1 MHTALLARG
10 FNMARQSTVEK
21 LPQDI
26 LEQLQALLR
35 DPRITQMEATALI
48 NEVLERTQVGI
59 EVSKSAV
66 NRYAR
71 KMEKVGA
78 KLRESREV
86 AKMYIDRFGE
96 DQSGEVGKL
105 VNEMIRTMVF
115 DIILKM
121 QGETIDPDMAPE
133 LAKMI
138 KNLALSMQQL
148 ENAASINSKREA
160 EIRKRAQQEAVD
172 AMEDAAKSQGLT
184 IEAVQSIKNQI
195 LGIS

>member
-1 MHTALLARG
+1 
-10 FNMARQSTVEK
+10 MARPSTVEQM
-21 LPQDI
+21 PAEI
-26 LEQLQALLR
+26 LEHLQALLR
-35 DPRITQMEATALI
+35 DPRVNQLEATAKI
-48 NEVLERTQVGI
+48 NDVLESLGHET
-59 EVSKSAV
+59 VSKSAV
-66 NRYAR
+66 NRYAQ
-71 KMEKVGA
+71 KMERVGQ

-115 DIILKM
+115 DITLKM

-148 ENAASINSKREA
+148 ENAASINSKREREIKRQAA
-160 EIRKRAQQEAVD
+160 ED
-172 AMEDAAKSQGLT
+172 LAKQAEKQAKTQNG
-184 IEAVQSIKNQI
+184 SITPEQLREI
-195 LGIS
+195 IAGAYAR

>member
-1 MHTALLARG
+1 
-10 FNMARQSTVEK
+10 MARPSTVEQM
-21 LPQDI
+21 PAEI

-35 DPRITQMEATALI
+35 DPRVNQLEATAKI
-48 NEVLERTQVGI
+48 NDVLESLGHET
-59 EVSKSAV
+59 VSKSAV
-66 NRYAR
+66 NRYAQ
-71 KMEKVGA
+71 KMERVGQ

-115 DIILKM
+115 DITLKM
-121 QGETIDPDMAPE
+121 QGETIDPGMAPE

-148 ENAASINSKREA
+148 ENAASINSKRER
-160 EIRKRAQQEAVD
+160 EIRKRAQQEAAA

-184 IEAVQSIKNQI
+184 SEAVQSIKNQI

>member
-1 MHTALLARG
+1 MMGRT
-10 FNMARQSTVEK
+10 SSIEK

-26 LEQLQALLR
+26 LEKLQSLLR
-35 DPRITQMEATALI
+35 DPRITQLQATAKI
-48 NEVLERTQVGI
+48 NDVLERTQIGG

-66 NRYAR
+66 NRYAQ
-71 KMEKVGA
+71 KMDRVGQ

-115 DIILKM
+115 DITLKM

-138 KNLALSMQQL
+138 KNLSLSMQQL
-148 ENAASINSKREA
+148 ENAASINTKREQ
-160 EIRKRAQQEAVD
+160 EIKNKAAKEAAQ
-172 AMEDAAKSQGLT
+172 AMESVAKSQGLT
-184 IEAVQSIKNQI
+184 ADAVQSIKDQI
-195 LGIS
+195 LGIAK

>member
-1 MHTALLARG
+1 MGRTSSIEQMPQEILD
-10 FNMARQSTVEK
+10 K
-21 LPQDI
+21 LQT
-26 LEQLQALLR
+26 LLR
-35 DPRITQMEATALI
+35 DPRISQLEATAKI
-48 NEVLERTQVGI
+48 NTVLESLGHEV
-59 EVSKSAV
+59 VSKSAV
-66 NRYAR
+66 NRYAQ

-115 DIILKM
+115 DITLKM

-138 KNLALSMQQL
+138 KNLSLSMQQL
-148 ENAASINSKREA
+148 ENAASINTKRER
-160 EIRKRAQQEAVD
+160 EIKKQAAQEAAQ
-172 AMEDAAKSQGLT
+172 AMESAAKTQGLT
-184 IEAVQSIKNQI
+184 AVAVQSIKDQI
-195 LGIS
+195 LGIAK